1 MGILI
6 DAARESLNPLIIIK
20 WIKYKYD
27 FYKNNPDW
35 FGPSGLV
42 CFVGEQGSGKTL
54 SAVNYVY
61 KLMQKYPKCKL
72 VTNIMLKDYPIVT
85 YDMYKQDNISI
96 YKDLISKMSEYQA
109 EKIMHGMYIK
119 NNRVFEFKNN
129 DDLKKYSN
137 GKKGVIYLIDEI
149 HLYMNSL
156 ESKNINIDVMTQI
169 SQQRKQR
176 KHIVAT
182 CQIFGRMAKPLREQF
197 SSVMICKNYLGFIQF
212 NRMID
217 RDSIDS
223 DNSSDTNLKGKVKK
237 RFMWLH
243 NPIFYNRYDT
253 YSIISKN
260 KFVDGENQIK
270 GGIYD
275 ANSKLSVNN

>member
-1 MGILI
+1 
-6 DAARESLNPLIIIK
+6 
-20 WIKYKYD
+20 
-27 FYKNNPDW
+27 
-35 FGPSGLV
+35 
-42 CFVGEQGSGKTL
+42 
-54 SAVNYVY
+54 
-61 KLMQKYPKCKL
+61 
-72 VTNIMLKDYPIVT
+72 
-85 YDMYKQDNISI
+85 
-96 YKDLISKMSEYQA
+96 
-109 EKIMHGMYIK
+109 
-119 NNRVFEFKNN
+119 
-129 DDLKKYSN
+129 
-137 GKKGVIYLIDEI
+137 
-149 HLYMNSL
+149 MNSL

-217 RDSIDS
+217 RESIES
-223 DNSSDTNLKGKVKK
+223 DNSSDTILKGKVKK
-237 RFMWLH
+237 RFIWLH
-243 NPIFYNRYDT
+243 NPNFYNRYDT

-260 KFVDGENQIK
+260 KFVDGENIK